1 MKPTKYNK
9 PQVALHWLTAAVILF
24 MLAAGA
30 LGLANMENTDPDKVG
45 ALRIHMV
52 LGGLV
57 FMLTLGRIVWRSRT
71 EQPKPLQSGNA
82 MLDKVGVAMHY
93 VLNLITLVIAAS
105 GVSLAIAAGLPDVV
119 FFGQGA
125 LPADFF
131 DFVPRYVHGIS
142 TKLLMGLILIH
153 IAGGVYHAIAS
164 KTSRMWF
171 R

>member
-1 MKPTKYNK
+1 MKPTKYNN

-24 MLAAGA
+24 MLVAGA
-30 LGLANMENTDPDKVG
+30 LGLANMENADPDKIG

-52 LGGLV
+52 LGVLV
-57 FMLTLGRIVWRSRT
+57 FMLTLGRIVWRVKT
-71 EQPKPLQSGNA
+71 EQPKPMQSGNA
-82 MLDKVGVAMHY
+82 MLDKLGVSMHY
-93 VLNLITLVIAAS
+93 VLYLITLVIAAS

-131 DFVPRYVHGIS
+131 DFLPRYMHGIS
-142 TKLLMGLILIH
+142 TKLMMGLILLH
-153 IAGGVYHAIAS
+153 IMGGVYHAIAS
-164 KTSRMWF
+164 KTRRMWF